1 MFNNGFSPYVPNL
14 GNGGGFSQP
23 MTNPVRSNK
32 IYVTD
37 ANDAMTRPALP
48 DTLMLYV
55 QQDESAIHEV
65 YTDPQ
70 GRKMIKTRTFSDI
83 VKEKNT
89 DSQSMVTRKEFEE
102 LKAAV
107 EKMAEDM
114 KHDES

>member
-14 GNGGGFSQP
+14 GNGGGFTQP
-23 MTNPVRSNK
+23 TMNQVKSNK

-70 GRKMIKTRTFSDI
+70 GRKMIKTRTLSDI
-83 VKEKNT
+83 VKGN
-89 DSQSMVTRKEFEE
+89 QSGMENMVTRKEFDE

-107 EKMAEDM
+107 EKLTGGMS
-114 KHDES
+114 HDES